1 MISVLLV
8 EDSQADRDMLE
19 AILAADH
26 GVEVVATADSGEKAL
41 ALASSLQPDVV
52 VMDWEMAVVDGLA
65 ATRRLME
72 EDPRP
77 VVLVSE
83 RWSRDDGAAWALVH
97 DAGAVAAVRK
107 PRDPQSE
114 DFAASSRDLLRAVH
128 RSAGLKLVRR
138 WRRSPRGAGAR
149 STATP
154 LPIRIV
160 AIGVST
166 GGPPVLEAILSRLPA
181 DFPAPILIVQHIA
194 EGFVHGLVDWL
205 QRVTPLRVGL
215 ATHGQAAM
223 PGHVYIAPDRRHL
236 GIDAGAHLVL
246 DAGPPE
252 QSQRP
257 AVSHLF
263 RSVAQSYGGNAAA
276 VLLTGM
282 GSDGAAELKALRDL
296 RAITIAQDAESC
308 TIFGMPGE
316 AIKLGAA
323 QYILSPGEIGDLL
336 VRACRPHPAAVAPS
350 RLRRQ
355 AKRPTV
361 E

>member
-8 EDSQADRDMLE
+8 EDSPADRDMLE
-19 AILAADH
+19 AILAADR

-72 EDPRP
+72 DDPRP

-107 PRDPQSE
+107 PRDPLSE
-114 DFAASSRDLLRAVH
+114 DFATSSRDLLRAVH

-138 WRRSPRGAGAR
+138 WRRPPRGR

-154 LPIRIV
+154 RPIRVV

-215 ATHGQAAM
+215 AAHGQMAT

-236 GIDAGAHLVL
+236 GIDAGAQLVL
-246 DAGPPE
+246 DAGPAE

-257 AVSHLF
+257 AVSYLF
-263 RSVAQSYGGNAAA
+263 RSVAQSFGGNAAA

-296 RAITIAQDAESC
+296 RAVTIAQDKESC
-308 TIFGMPGE
+308 TIFGMPAE

-323 QYILSPGEIGDLL
+323 QHVLSPGEIGDLL
-336 VRACRPHPAAVAPS
+336 VRVCGPHPVAVAAPP
-350 RLRRQ
+350 RPRRQ
-355 AKRPTV
+355 VKRPAS
-361 E
+361 